1 MAGVALV
8 TGGSRGIG
16 AETVRLLAKEGY
28 AVGINYRERGDAA
41 DALADEIRAS
51 GGTAVAVQGDVGE
64 PADIE
69 RMFAEVDDSLGRLT
83 ALVNNAGMV
92 GCDRVVA
99 DFEAEFLDRLMR
111 VNVIGIMLCAREAVR
126 RMSTRLGGQGGAI
139 VNVSS
144 MAATIGGRP
153 RRTDY
158 ASSKRAVEGFTVGL
172 AKEVGREGIRV
183 NAVRPAV
190 TLTDMVSDV
199 TTNAELRAEVAKDFA
214 MNRCADPIEIA
225 RPIAW
230 LLSKEA
236 SYVSGAILDCSGG
249 GFMLGR
255 VLTTDGN
262 TDSDS

>member
-1 MAGVALV
+1 MSGVALV

-16 AETVRLLAKEGY
+16 AETVRLLARDGY
-28 AVGINYRERGDAA
+28 AVAINYRERGDAA
-41 DALADEIRAS
+41 DTLAEDVQAL
-51 GGTAVAVQGDVGE
+51 GGTAITVRGDVGE

-69 RMFAEVDDSLGRLT
+69 RMFAEVDKSLGRLT
-83 ALVNNAGMV
+83 ALVNNAGMS
-92 GCDRVVA
+92 GCGRLVA
-99 DFEAEFLDRLMR
+99 DFEADFLDRIMR
-111 VNVIGIMLCAREAVR
+111 VNVIGIMLCAREAIR

-158 ASSKRAVEGFTVGL
+158 ACSKRAVEGFTVGL

-199 TTNAELRAEVAKDFA
+199 TTNPELRTRIAEDFG

-230 LLSKEA
+230 LLSEEA
-236 SYVSGAILDCSGG
+236 SYVSGALLDCSGG

-255 VLTTDGN
+255 LQTTDGN